1 MLYYMSELNTTK
13 AVVAYLETA
22 TTTAT
27 SNAKTYIPEIHY
39 GKVIKVYDG
48 DTITIVTTLHNG
60 DLAASRD
67 LYKFN
72 VRIAGIDTPELKAKN
87 TGERELGVLARDA
100 LAALVMNKVLRL
112 ENIGYDKYGRILCDL
127 YLNEINISKWLIAN
141 NHATPY
147 GGGTKTKIWAG
158 DIGT

>member
-13 AVVAYLETA
+13 ALVAYLQAVTA
-22 TTTAT
+22 TAT
-27 SNAKTYIPEIHY
+27 SDAKTYIPDIHY

-48 DTITIVTTLHNG
+48 DTITIVTPLHNG

-72 VRIAGIDTPELKAKN
+72 VRIAGIDTPELKSKKTN

-100 LAALVMNKVLRL
+100 LAALIMNKVLRL

-127 YLNEINISKWLIAN
+127 YLNDIDISKWLIAN
-141 NHATPY
+141 KHATPY
-147 GGGTKTKIWAG
+147 GGGTKTKVW
-158 DIGT
+158 T